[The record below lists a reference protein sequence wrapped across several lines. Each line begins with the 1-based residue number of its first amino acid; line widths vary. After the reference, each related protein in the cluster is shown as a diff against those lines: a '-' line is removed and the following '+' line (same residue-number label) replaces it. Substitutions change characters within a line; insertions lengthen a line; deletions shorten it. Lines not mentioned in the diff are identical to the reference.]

1 MDESGQ
7 DLRRAVRWLD
17 FWTRRFLIARRPLGH
32 VGSLAACSSEYLD
45 AWKIWK
51 ISEGVTFR
59 LFGFDGQFLSLK
71 NHAGSKSF
79 QLHLLI
85 TIL

>member
-17 FWTRRFLIARRPLGH
+17 FWTRRFLIARSLDARPLGH

-45 AWKIWK
+45 AWKIW
-51 ISEGVTFR
+51 
-59 LFGFDGQFLSLK
+59 
-71 NHAGSKSF
+71 
-79 QLHLLI
+79 
-85 TIL
+85 